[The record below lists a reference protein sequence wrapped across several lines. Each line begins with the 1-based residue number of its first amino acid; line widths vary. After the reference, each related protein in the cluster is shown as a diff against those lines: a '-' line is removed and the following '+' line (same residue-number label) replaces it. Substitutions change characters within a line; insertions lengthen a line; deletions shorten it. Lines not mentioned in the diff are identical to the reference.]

1 MKQIKQHFAS
11 CTFMNAD
18 ITLAI
23 LEDAEGIRTQI
34 QGLLAGLEQPGLRML
49 SAAEIHSIPEI
60 PFQILLVHAHTFL
73 TLADTLR
80 AYSQRS
86 GFSIIAYH
94 EQPDALLMAKLLS
107 LEACDCLPLQPEA
120 ADWWQA
126 RIQQEKNRKER
137 FRILQKDKE
146 EQEAASER
154 LAEYIRKR
162 TKYFVGANEALKK
175 EIELRREQEESLR
188 KTLQRLSSHFDNSPL
203 AVIEWDKHYRI
214 LQWSKQAEKIF
225 GWQAEELLG
234 QKVPSQQFTH
244 PEDEAAVEMRIQKL
258 FDKEERQNIS
268 INRNFTIKGEMI
280 FCEWYNSAL
289 YADDGEVDTILS
301 IVNDVSAAKRYE
313 EELLASQERFQKL
326 SQASFDAI
334 VIHDNGV
341 LIDCNTQYLQMF
353 QRSLEECL
361 GADTLHFFTEES
373 REIILSNIENQ
384 NEAPY
389 EIVGLRKDGS
399 TFPVEVVAKTI
410 QYNHKEVRLGAL
422 RDITLRKRTEEVL
435 VESEERFRSTF
446 EQAAVGLAH
455 ITSEGQILRVNQ
467 KLAQLCGY
475 DKEEL
480 LLLPIRE
487 LIDTANIE
495 EDLAQIQ
502 KLVQGTAEL
511 YRAEKQIIHRKGK
524 RIWVNLTLSCVLD
537 AAQHFKYFTVVCED
551 ITQRKKAEYEL
562 KQAHQELDKFVY
574 NASHDLRGPIASL
587 LGLCEVALLE
597 VQDAQA
603 KHYLGMIEETAQ
615 KMSIILSS
623 LLLVNDIKKRRLQI
637 EEVDFQ
643 QVFAQFQIH
652 FASEIATRGAIVE
665 AHIQAHFAFHSDTEL
680 VEKLLSYLF
689 ANALQFYK
697 LIDKEAL
704 RISFRVEAESNNHI
718 TIKVQDTGIGIPKHL
733 SERVF
738 DMFFRGTERSK
749 GVGLGLY
756 MAKTIVN
763 KLGGKIYID
772 YTYTEG
778 TCLVIKL
785 PNLFVSKLS

>member
-1 MKQIKQHFAS
+1 
-11 CTFMNAD
+11 MNLD

-23 LEDAEGIRTQI
+23 LEDKENVRSQIRH
-34 QGLLAGLEQPGLRML
+34 LLADFEASDFRML
-49 SAAEIHSIPEI
+49 ASADLHRIPETAL
-60 PFQILLVHAHTFL
+60 QILFVHADTFL
-73 TLADTLR
+73 ALADTLR
-80 AYSQRS
+80 AYSHRS

-94 EQPDALLMAKLLS
+94 EQPQAAQVARLLQLDV
-107 LEACDCLPLQPEA
+107 CDCLPLQTEA
-120 ADWWQA
+120 APWWQA
-126 RIQQEKNRKER
+126 RLQQEKTRQEHLK
-137 FRILQKDKE
+137 ILQKEKE

-175 EIELRREQEESLR
+175 EVELRREQEESLR

-203 AVIEWDKHYRI
+203 AVIEWDRNYRI
-214 LQWSKQAEKIF
+214 LQWSKQAEKMF

-234 QKVPSQQFTH
+234 KAIPTPQFTH
-244 PEDEAAVEMRIQKL
+244 SEDEPSVVQRIEKL
-258 FDKEERQNIS
+258 FNKTERQNIS
-268 INRNFTIKGEMI
+268 INRNFTKAGATI

-301 IVNDVSAAKRYE
+301 IVNDVSASKRYE

-361 GADTLHFFTEES
+361 GANTLDFFTEES
-373 REIILSNIENQ
+373 KAIIQSHIESQ

-389 EIVGLRKDGS
+389 EIVGIRKDGS

-455 ITSEGQILRVNQ
+455 ITLEGQILRVNQ

-480 LLLPIRE
+480 LLMPIRE

-495 EDLAQIQ
+495 EDLLQIQ
-502 KLVQGTAEL
+502 KLVQGASDL
-511 YRAEKQIIHRKGK
+511 YRTEKQIIHRKGK
-524 RIWVNLTLSCVLD
+524 RVWVNLTLSCVLD
-537 AAQHFKYFTVVCED
+537 AQQQFKYFTVVCED

-587 LGLCEVALLE
+587 LGLCEIALLE

-603 KHYLGMIEETAQ
+603 KHYLDMIEETAQ

-637 EEVDFQ
+637 EEIDFQ
-643 QVFAQFQIH
+643 EIFEQFRQQFAP
-652 FASEIATRGAIVE
+652 EIAARNAKVE
-665 AHIQAHFAFHSDTEL
+665 AHIQAHFAFHSDREL
-680 VEKLLSYLF
+680 VERLLGYLF

-697 LIDKEAL
+697 LIDSEAL
-704 RISFRVEAESNNHI
+704 RIALKVEAESNNHI

-785 PNLFVSKLS
+785 PNLFVSKLG

>member
-1 MKQIKQHFAS
+1 MKQIRQSLAS
-11 CTFMNAD
+11 RTLMNVD
-18 ITLAI
+18 IALAI
-23 LEDAEGIRTQI
+23 LEDKESTRAQI
-34 QGLLAGLEQPGLRML
+34 SRLLADFEASNFCML
-49 SAAEIHSIPEI
+49 ARAQIHSLPETALH
-60 PFQILLVHAHTFL
+60 ILLVHADTFL
-73 TLADTLR
+73 ALADTLR
-80 AYSQRS
+80 AYSKR
-86 GFSIIAYH
+86 GAFSIIAYH
-94 EQPDALLMAKLLS
+94 EQPQASQIAQLLQLDV
-107 LEACDCLPLQPEA
+107 CDCLPLQPEA
-120 ADWWQA
+120 APWWQA
-126 RIQQEKNRKER
+126 RLQQEQARQTR
-137 FRILQKDKE
+137 LRLLQKEKE
-146 EQEAASER
+146 EQEASSER

-162 TKYFVGANEALKK
+162 TKYFVAANEALKK

-203 AVIEWDKHYRI
+203 AVVEWDRNYRI

-225 GWQAEELLG
+225 GWTAEELLG
-234 QKVPSQQFTH
+234 KAIPTHQFTH
-244 PEDEAAVEMRIQKL
+244 PEDEPAVVQRIEKL
-258 FDKEERQNIS
+258 FNKTERQNIS
-268 INRNFTIKGEMI
+268 INRNFTKAGTTI

-289 YADDGEVDTILS
+289 YTDQGEVDTILS
-301 IVNDVSAAKRYE
+301 IVNDVSASKRYE

-334 VIHDNGV
+334 VIHDNGM
-341 LIDCNTQYLQMF
+341 LIDCNSQYLQMF
-353 QRSLEECL
+353 QRNLEECL
-361 GADTLHFFTEES
+361 GANTLGFFTEES
-373 REIILSNIENQ
+373 QKVILNNIESQ

-389 EIVGLRKDGS
+389 EIVGIRKDGS

-455 ITSEGQILRVNQ
+455 ITLEGEILRVNQ

-480 LLLPIRE
+480 LLLPVRE

-495 EDLAQIQ
+495 EDLTQIQ
-502 KLVQGTAEL
+502 KLVQGTADL
-511 YRAEKQIIHRKGK
+511 YRTEKQIIHRKGK
-524 RIWVNLTLSCVLD
+524 RVWVNLTLSCVLD
-537 AAQHFKYFTVVCED
+537 AQHRFKYFTVVCED

-597 VQDAQA
+597 VQEKQA
-603 KHYLGMIEETAQ
+603 RSYLQMIEETAQ
-615 KMSIILSS
+615 KMSIILAS

-637 EEVDFQ
+637 EEADFQ
-643 QVFAQFQIH
+643 KIFENFCSQ
-652 FASEIATRGAIVE
+652 FASDIALRNAQVE
-665 AHIQAHFAFHSDTEL
+665 AHIQTHFAFHSDTEL
-680 VEKLLSYLF
+680 VERFLSYLF

-697 LIDKEAL
+697 LLDPEAL
-704 RISFRVEAESNNHI
+704 RITLRVEAESNNHI

-772 YTYTEG
+772 YAYTEG

-785 PNLFVSKLS
+785 PNLFVSKLG